1 VCVFVCAQVQTEG
14 THRSSLPALPPLR
27 LTLTFTSVS
36 LSAADEQA
44 FGCRADKLRG
54 CKLQRSAWD
63 GNAELLTPLFTAI
76 RAPLPRERLTRG
88 APRGASY
95 MQQRAAALR
104 KRDQMK
110 TITEEVEAQKLF
122 EEAVVS
128 GVARASREALAHGAG
143 S

>member
-1 VCVFVCAQVQTEG
+1 
-14 THRSSLPALPPLR
+14 
-27 LTLTFTSVS
+27 
-36 LSAADEQA
+36 
-44 FGCRADKLRG
+44 
-54 CKLQRSAWD
+54 
-63 GNAELLTPLFTAI
+63 
-76 RAPLPRERLTRG
+76 
-88 APRGASY
+88 